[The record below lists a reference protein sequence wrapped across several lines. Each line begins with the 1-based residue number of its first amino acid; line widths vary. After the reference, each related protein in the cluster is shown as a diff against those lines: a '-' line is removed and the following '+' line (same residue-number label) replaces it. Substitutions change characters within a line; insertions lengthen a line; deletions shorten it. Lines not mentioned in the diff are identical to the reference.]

1 MFWFFFILL
10 GLSLLFSGP
19 GAAARVSVLLVIC
32 GATAY
37 TLGLQVEN
45 ALHARQHEAHEVNRQ
60 HEAQE
65 VHEAKA
71 VRPAAKPSHP
81 RRHTSHSASTVR
93 NSGHSL

>member
-1 MFWFFFILL
+1 MFWFFFILF

-32 GATAY
+32 GVTAY

-45 ALHARQHEAHEVNRQ
+45 ALHARQHEAHEV
-60 HEAQE
+60 
-65 VHEAKA
+65 HEAKA
-71 VRPAAKPSHP
+71 IRPAAKPSHP
-81 RRHTSHSASTVR
+81 RRHTSHSASAMR

>member
-1 MFWFFFILL
+1 MLWFFFIVI

-19 GAAARVSVLLVIC
+19 GAAARVAVLLVIC

-45 ALHARQHEAHEVNRQ
+45 ALHARQHEAHEAN
-60 HEAQE
+60 
-65 VHEAKA
+65 EAKA
-71 VRPAAKPSHP
+71 VRPAAKRPHP
-81 RRHTSHSASTVR
+81 RRHVSHSTSAER